1 MIRPSLFCRYYI
13 QAAGTLMIQ
22 QRAALAL
29 SFSMV
34 SLKSLQTFT
43 SASGSTVAG
52 IQGLDT
58 DALCSKK
65 EHGFG
70 TGTHR
75 RVQMKAD
82 GRGLW
87 RQTVLSY
94 SSITTP
100 FHSHMHFCL
109 WAGVYPQMSAV
120 ALQSLSVPRHMRSRN
135 NLTRKCMRKAL
146 FTDSGAW
153 HFLC

>member
-1 MIRPSLFCRYYI
+1 MVYILDKTFLFCRYYI

-43 SASGSTVAG
+43 SAFGFTVAG

-65 EHGFG
+65 EHGFA

-75 RVQMKAD
+75 HVQMKAD

-87 RQTVLSY
+87 RHSSLLLIHHHALPLSHAFLLMGRCIPPNVSGGPPECICAQT
-94 SSITTP
+94 
-100 FHSHMHFCL
+100 HEE
-109 WAGVYPQMSAV
+109 
-120 ALQSLSVPRHMRSRN
+120 
-135 NLTRKCMRKAL
+135 
-146 FTDSGAW
+146 
-153 HFLC
+153 